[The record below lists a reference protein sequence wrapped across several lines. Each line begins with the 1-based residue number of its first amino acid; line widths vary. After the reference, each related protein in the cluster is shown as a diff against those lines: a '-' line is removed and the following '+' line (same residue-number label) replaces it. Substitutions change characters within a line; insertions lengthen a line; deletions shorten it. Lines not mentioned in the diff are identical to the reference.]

1 MTKAPKVK
9 RECKDQLVRKVQLE
23 QLDFKVHRG
32 RKVQP
37 EQLVVLVHQEL
48 QGRKVQQDPLELPE
62 RLVLRERLVLKVP
75 LVLQLLGTTDRFM
88 TQPHK

>member
-1 MTKAPKVK
+1 VK

-37 EQLVVLVHQEL
+37 EQLVELVQQEL

-62 RLVLRERLVLKVP
+62 RLVQREQRERLVLKVP